1 MRNNLGVCFVRYI
14 KSDSYRVL
22 CVDLYPI
29 KGIIKL
35 KGGRLVVLKRVVRK
49 AVGARILYSEEYIR
63 HLAKFTKIES
73 EALLDALVEYMSSGA
88 SQSEVSLKFGV
99 KQGKISQRAAKL
111 VQLDRLVVEAIKIRN
126 VGITK

>member
-1 MRNNLGVCFVRYI
+1 M
-14 KSDSYRVL
+14 
-22 CVDLYPI
+22 
-29 KGIIKL
+29 
-35 KGGRLVVLKRVVRK
+35 VLKRVVRK
-49 AVGARILYSEEYIR
+49 AVGTRILYSEEYIR

-111 VQLDRLVVEAIKIRN
+111 EQLDRLVVEAIKIRN